1 MKKTN
6 PDKTPDKTPDKI
18 LGLKD
23 FMPKVVK
30 GASHTPSPDDKVVQA
45 TAELAS
51 QHLDARTKAE
61 QKADAAGAK
70 MRAEK
75 INEVARNPN
84 APNPNTQAQ
93 PDEYGG
99 PKGLEPTRYGDWER
113 AGRCFDF

>member
-1 MKKTN
+1 MNMKKTN
-6 PDKTPDKTPDKI
+6 PDKTPDKT

-23 FMPKVVK
+23 FMPQKVK
-30 GASHTPSPDDKVVQA
+30 GVSGGASKALSPDDKVVQA
-45 TAELAS
+45 TEQLEN

-61 QKADAAGAK
+61 YKANLAGAK
-70 MRAEK
+70 IRAEK
-75 INEVARNPN
+75 KIDPN
-84 APNPNTQAQ
+84 APAQ